1 MLRNWCFQ
9 CIRIALTFIVVF
21 ATFGL
26 IVTTSSKALNIAAA
40 QSGGSGAPNAIHEDS
55 TAYKGTFFN
64 NLVIDEEGKILF
76 YEQGGPSPVIRHT
89 QTVPVEPPKGIPTK
103 SAADC
108 EIASVCLAPPAQASL
123 LVL

>member
-1 MLRNWCFQ
+1 MFTTL
-9 CIRIALTFIVVF
+9 
-21 ATFGL
+21 GL
-26 IVTTSSKALNIAAA
+26 IATTSSKALNIAAA
-40 QSGGSGAPNAIHEDS
+40 QSGGSGAPNAIQEDS

-64 NLVIDEEGKILF
+64 NLVINEEGKILF